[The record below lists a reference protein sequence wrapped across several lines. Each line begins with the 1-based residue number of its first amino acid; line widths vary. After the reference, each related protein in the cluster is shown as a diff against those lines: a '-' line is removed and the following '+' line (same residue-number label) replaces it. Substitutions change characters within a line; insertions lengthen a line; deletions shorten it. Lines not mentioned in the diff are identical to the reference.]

1 MCLISLSLDPL
12 CYSDS
17 SAVLAVLQLQ
27 LSGGPRQ
34 EANMSPGHVM
44 VPLATSWH
52 CELLVG
58 WMPQSSDI
66 SPGNCGS
73 PTEPCRMWWQWCLY
87 ISVYISLY
95 PMYYPIYILLV
106 HPFKNIAGWCR
117 KVFLFQRHGHI
128 IDIIFFVDIWASCL
142 LCLAITG
149 RFTFEDSLVTPT
161 GNSSR
166 D

>member
-1 MCLISLSLDPL
+1 MARSLAAYTDAVVRVAWVHHVSVGMCLISLSLDPL

-95 PMYYPIYILLV
+95 PMYYPILV

-128 IDIIFFVDIWASCL
+128 IDIIGIY
-142 LCLAITG
+142 
-149 RFTFEDSLVTPT
+149 
-161 GNSSR
+161 
-166 D
+166 